1 MAQTERKKVRL
12 MGFKPE
18 AEKKHTRS
26 PFDVIDMDQTE
37 RKKVSLIGFKLE
49 AEKKHIN
56 ATPLT

>member
-1 MAQTERKKVRL
+1 MA
-12 MGFKPE
+12 
-18 AEKKHTRS
+18 
-26 PFDVIDMDQTE
+26 QTE